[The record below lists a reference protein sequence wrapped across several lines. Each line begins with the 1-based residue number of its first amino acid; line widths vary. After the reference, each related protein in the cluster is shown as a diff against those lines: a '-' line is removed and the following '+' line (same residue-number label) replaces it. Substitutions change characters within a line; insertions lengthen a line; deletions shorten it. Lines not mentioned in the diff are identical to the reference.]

1 MNRNWIRAR
10 LVLALIVLVLN
21 SFAPARGFCVD
32 RTRDERSVRAAYV
45 FNLIKY
51 VEWPPNSGEVVIGFI
66 GSPATG
72 EVMQSMLNG
81 KTNQSRTVK
90 VLLSPSNEELQ
101 RCNIVYIEDSQTGEI
116 RSALKRLKG
125 RDILTIGDSE
135 SFAPSG
141 GMVGLVKVGDQ
152 IQLRVNLDA
161 TQRSGIK
168 ISSRVLNLAVI
179 VRAEQNAN
187 N

>member
-1 MNRNWIRAR
+1 MNRKWTRAR
-10 LVLALIVLVLN
+10 LGLVLLVLIVDSLV
-21 SFAPARGFCVD
+21 PARGFCVD

-51 VEWPPNSGEVVIGFI
+51 VEWPLNSGEVVIGFI
-66 GSPATG
+66 GSAATG

-81 KTNQSRTVK
+81 KMSQSRTIK

-116 RSALKRLKG
+116 RSTLKRLKS
-125 RDILTIGDSE
+125 RDTLTIGDTE

-152 IQLRVNLDA
+152 IQLQVNLDA

-179 VRAEQNAN
+179 IRAEQNAN